1 MKNEEKCPVCGDNKY
16 TRIWINKKSFN
27 ADRNGSVNIVC
38 CNNCGVLRVT
48 KESLNF
54 RHLKEQ

>member
-1 MKNEEKCPVCGDNKY
+1 MKNEEKCPVCGNDNY
-16 TRIWINKKSFN
+16 TNIWINQESFI

-48 KESLNF
+48 QESLNF